1 MLKFKVVNSVFLLL
15 LAGNIYVIML
25 FSWPIYTPLLLLLIW
40 FLITLIGATNVRFN
54 YFFKALH
61 RKKNHSKNEIALTFD
76 DGPTPE
82 TLEILAILK
91 KYNAKATFFCIGH
104 KIDEHPEIFKQLI
117 AEGHTVGNHSY
128 SHAKNIGFFSSKS
141 IQRELETCNQ
151 AAKSIANIEMKLFRM
166 PFGICNPNIRK
177 ALQKTELQPIGWSI
191 RSFDALFSSPD
202 FIFKNIQKKIQPGDV
217 ILLHDNQKHTP
228 EILERLLILLQ
239 EKSLK
244 SVTVNHLFKISAY
257 A

>member
-1 MLKFKVVNSVFLLL
+1 MLKFKVVNSFFLLL
-15 LAGNIYVIML
+15 LAGNIYLIVL
-25 FSWPIYTPLLLLLIW
+25 FSWPIFTPLLLLLFW
-40 FLITLIGATNVRFN
+40 FLITLIGATNVRLN

-61 RKKNHSKNEIALTFD
+61 LKKNHPKNEIALTFD
-76 DGPTPE
+76 DGPAPQ
-82 TLEILAILK
+82 TLEILNILK

-104 KIDEHPEIFKQLI
+104 KIDENPEIFRRII

-128 SHAKNIGFFSSKS
+128 SHAKNIGFFSSKY
-141 IQRELETCNQ
+141 IQRELESCNQ
-151 AAKSIANIEMKLFRM
+151 AAKSIAKINMKLFRM
-166 PFGICNPNIRK
+166 PFGICNPNIKK
-177 ALQKTELQPIGWSI
+177 ALRKTELQPVGWSI

-202 FIFKNIQKKIQPGDV
+202 FIFKNIQKKIRPGDV
-217 ILLHDNQKHTP
+217 ILLHDTQQHTP

-239 EKSLK
+239 EKSLQ

>member
-1 MLKFKVVNSVFLLL
+1 MLRFKNINAIFLLILAISIYGISQLNWPLYFL
-15 LAGNIYVIML
+15 LIVL
-25 FSWPIYTPLLLLLIW
+25 FSWLS
-40 FLITLIGATNVRFN
+40 ITFYGATNVRLN
-54 YFFKALH
+54 YFFTALH
-61 RKKNHSKNEIALTFD
+61 QQKNTAKNEVALTFD
-76 DGPTPE
+76 DGPASQTK
-82 TLEILAILK
+82 TILALLK

-104 KIDEHPEIFKQLI
+104 KIDEQPEIFKQI
-117 AEGHTVGNHSY
+117 ISEGHTVANHTY

-151 AAKSIANIEMKLFRM
+151 AAKSVGGVEMKLFRT
-166 PFGICNPNIRK
+166 PFGISNPKIKK
-177 ALQKTELQPIGWSI
+177 ALGKTGHQPIGWSI

-202 FIFKNIQKKIQPGDV
+202 LIFKNIAKKIKPGDV
-217 ILLHDNQKHTP
+217 VLLHDTQKHTP

-244 SVTVNHLFKISAY
+244 PVTVNQLFNISAY